1 MPKLGYVMMGKKV
14 REKDLEVFCC
24 WLIDG
29 GMGSKLDKASDI

>member
-1 MPKLGYVMMGKKV
+1 MSKLGYVMMGKKV

-29 GMGSKLDKASDI
+29 GMGPKPNKTSDI